1 MPSSLGGA
9 APKDGTIDIL
19 PPFDVGQPCL
29 FQLVEMVTYDISF
42 HLQFFSDGFDIPVS
56 SCLSLEQVNEDEPC
70 VVHQRA
76 HTTPPCVF
84 FVKNFFILPLF
95 KKNLSFLNFVFFLL
109 IFFFLG

>member
-1 MPSSLGGA
+1 MPSSFGGD

-19 PPFDVGQPCL
+19 PTFDVGQPCL
-29 FQLVEMVTYDISF
+29 FQLIEMVTYDISF

-76 HTTPPCVF
+76 HATPPTACSLQ
-84 FVKNFFILPLF
+84 NRSMLPRSW
-95 KKNLSFLNFVFFLL
+95 KKLSYL
-109 IFFFLG
+109 